1 MPNMG
6 FFLTVKEA
14 AELIGVSPSTIR
26 NWDRTGKVKAIRHP
40 VNNYRLYNRNELL
53 FIFERITLNSVA
65 SDKDV

>member
-53 FIFERITLNSVA
+53 FIFERITPNSVV
-65 SDKDV
+65 SNKDV

>member
-6 FFLTVKEA
+6 VFLTVKEA

-53 FIFERITLNSVA
+53 FIFERITLNSVV
-65 SDKDV
+65 SNKDV

>member
-53 FIFERITLNSVA
+53 SIFERITLNPVVSN
-65 SDKDV
+65 KDD

>member
-6 FFLTVKEA
+6 VFLTVKEA

-53 FIFERITLNSVA
+53 SIFERIPLNSVV
-65 SDKDV
+65 SNKDD